1 MDDLSVWVVL
11 LIAVQVIVFVLL
23 MMIMVRL
30 VKVIK
35 SQNNGKILPP
45 DLSASLRKLFG
56 RGK

>member
-23 MMIMVRL
+23 MLIMVRL

-45 DLSASLRKLFG
+45 DLSASLKKLFG